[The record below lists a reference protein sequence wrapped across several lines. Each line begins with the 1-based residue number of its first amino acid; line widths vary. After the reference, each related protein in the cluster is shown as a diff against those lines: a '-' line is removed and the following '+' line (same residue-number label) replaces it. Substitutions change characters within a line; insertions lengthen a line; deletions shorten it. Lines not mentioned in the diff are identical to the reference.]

1 MNKRDERQAQRAERI
16 LESASDLFAHY
27 GYDKTT
33 MEDIARASGVSKGA
47 LYLHFRSKEDLFD
60 GLMLRENDLLQE
72 IILARLEADGD
83 RMTVF
88 SLYRHSIEAAL
99 ARPLIRAMMTNN
111 RRVLGDF
118 MERIKQT
125 PQYEETMGFRTEF
138 VRQLQQARMIRADVD
153 GDGLAALMIAVRFG
167 YLSLPD
173 LIERAPP
180 PEQTGALIAEMLQRA
195 FGTEYGDSEAG
206 RAVMRQLFERG
217 REFLQAMRAQHGSPS
232 KATRSTPTRAG
243 S

>member
-1 MNKRDERQAQRAERI
+1 MNKRDDRQAQRAERI
-16 LESASDLFAHY
+16 LEAASDLFAHY

-47 LYLHFRSKEDLFD
+47 LYLHFRSKDDLFD
-60 GLMLRENDLLQE
+60 ALMLRENDLLQA
-72 IILARLEADGD
+72 IVLDRLESD
-83 RMTVF
+83 RDQLTVF

-99 ARPLIRAMMTNN
+99 SRPLIRALMTNN
-111 RRVLGDF
+111 SRVLGDF
-118 MERIKQT
+118 IQRMKGT
-125 PQYEETMGFRTEF
+125 PQYGDAVGFGIEF
-138 VRQLQQARMIRADVD
+138 VRQLQQAGMIRADRD
-153 GDGLAALMIAVRFG
+153 PEALAAVLMVVKFG

-173 LIERAPP
+173 VMEHAPP

-195 FGTEYGDSEAG
+195 FGTEFGDSEAG

-217 REFLQAMRAQHGSPS
+217 REFLEAMRAQHGSAS
-232 KATRSTPTRAG
+232 KAGRTAPTRAG